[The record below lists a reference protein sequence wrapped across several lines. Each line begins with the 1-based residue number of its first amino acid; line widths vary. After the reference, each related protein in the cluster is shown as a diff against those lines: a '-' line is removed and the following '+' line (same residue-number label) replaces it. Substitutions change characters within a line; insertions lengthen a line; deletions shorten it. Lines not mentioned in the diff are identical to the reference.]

1 MSTAKI
7 ISPQFTPDDHPAD
20 VAAAR
25 QAPARKLRPK
35 QKVERYAS
43 EIENL
48 YAKDPSDTNKG
59 STS

>member
-1 MSTAKI
+1 MINFILGAHT
-7 ISPQFTPDDHPAD
+7 AD

-25 QAPARKLRPK
+25 RAPARKLRPK

-43 EIENL
+43 EIGNL

-59 STS
+59 SAP